1 MTGEDRNTPRLRSTP
16 LVIAPDVILDLV
28 LGRGRGAWEAEA
40 LFEAIAA
47 DVEAGATG
55 REAWISPSTIPIVHH
70 MAGGSRDRANAA
82 STVVSDLLRL
92 VRVAPLGNVDYHEA
106 LMLRIEYEAALQ
118 FVTFRRVGA
127 SFLVTRESFGMKRT
141 PVPRRS
147 PAEVLPLFR
156 RTRD

>member
-1 MTGEDRNTPRLRSTP
+1 MTGEARPPSRVRPTP

-28 LGRGRGAWEAEA
+28 LGRGRGAREAEA

-47 DVEAGATG
+47 DVEAAVTD

-70 MAGGSRDRANAA
+70 VAGGSRDRANAA
-82 STVVSDLLRL
+82 FTVVSNLLRL
-92 VRVAPLGNVDYHEA
+92 VRVAPLGNLDYHEA

-118 FVTFRRVGA
+118 LVTYRRVGA
-127 SFLVTRESFGMKRT
+127 AFLVTRDRFGMKRA

-147 PAEVLPLFR
+147 PAEILPLFR